1 MKISLNWLKQYI
13 DLENTPDEIS
23 TILTSLGLEVE
34 GMETIESIRGGL
46 EGIVVGEI
54 VERHQHPNADRLSLT
69 KVNIGTGELLSIV
82 CGAPNVAQGQKVMVA
97 VVGTT
102 LYDKEGKAMKMQRS
116 KIRGEVSEG
125 MICAEDELGLGNDH
139 SGIMVLPA
147 ETPVGTLAKTYYNIS
162 NDTVFEIGLTPNRS
176 DATCHLGVAED
187 LAAYLNTNGYP
198 NLSVKKPIITDF
210 SVKNTSLSIPV
221 TVENAEACPRY
232 AGVCIKGVSIKES
245 PQWLKDRLTAIGV
258 RPISNVVDITNYIL
272 HTYGQPLHAFDLDR
286 IKGGKIVVKTLPAGS
301 KFLALDGLER
311 KLSDQDLMI
320 CDAEGNGMCIGGVFG
335 GLTSGI
341 SDTTKAVFL
350 EAAHFNGKWIRRSST
365 RHQLFTDAAKTFEK
379 GTDPNVCTDALKAAA
394 LLIQELAGGE
404 VASEIVD
411 IYPKKVEKAHVK
423 VAYSHI
429 NKLIGTTINKPKVKE
444 ILAALRM
451 DIITETNTNFT
462 VAIPTNKV
470 DVTREAD
477 VIEEILRVYGLDN
490 VPLPQKL
497 NTALSFSAR
506 PNPHS
511 IKNTVSDY
519 LTSNGCHE
527 IMATS
532 LSQSRYYKEILPI
545 DDNELVYVNNTS
557 NAQLDILRPSMIF
570 SGLEAIL
577 HNQNR
582 QHPDLKLYE
591 WGKTY
596 RKNDAKY
603 TERQQL
609 SIFFIGQNDG
619 ESWLNPYKKSVSYY
633 HLKAHVE
640 NIAKKLGVS
649 LPTAEPLNNEAF
661 AFGETYKK
669 GKNVLVEMGQLQAS
683 ITKKMDI
690 KQPVLFANFYWDEV
704 LNIAKKNKIVFSE
717 LNKYPTVRRD
727 LALVLDNSVK
737 FAQIEE
743 IAQKTAKKLLKNIN
757 LFDVY
762 ENEAQLGKNK
772 KSYAVS
778 FLFED
783 NTKTL
788 TDRDIDSTMQAL
800 VKMYEDK
807 LQAVIRK

>member
-13 DLENTPDEIS
+13 DLHNTPDEIS

-69 KVNIGTGELLSIV
+69 KVNIGAAELLSIV

-102 LYDKEGKAMKMQRS
+102 LYDKDGKAMKMQRS

-139 SGIMVLPA
+139 SGIIVLP
-147 ETPVGTLAKTYYNIS
+147 ESTPVGTLAKHYYNLA

-187 LAAYLNTNGYP
+187 LVAYLNTNGYP
-198 NLSVKKPIITDF
+198 NLSVKKPNLTDF
-210 SVKNTSLSIPV
+210 SIKNTSLTIPV
-221 TVENAEACPRY
+221 LVENTEACPRY
-232 AGVCIKGVSIKES
+232 TGVCIKGVNIAPS
-245 PQWLKDRLTAIGV
+245 PQWLKDKLTAIGV

-272 HTYGQPLHAFDLDR
+272 HTYGQPLHAFDLD
-286 IKGGKIVVKTLPAGS
+286 KIQGRKIIVKTLPAGT
-301 KFLALDGLER
+301 KFLSLDGLER
-311 KLSDQDLMI
+311 TLSDQDLMI
-320 CDAEGNGMCIGGVFG
+320 CDAQSNGMCIGGVFG

-341 SDTTKAVFL
+341 SDTTKDVFL

-394 LLIQELAGGE
+394 LLIHELAGGE

-411 IYPKKVEKAHVK
+411 IYPKKVAKALVK

-429 NKLIGTTINKPKVKE
+429 NQLIGTTIKKPKVKE

-451 DIITETNTNFT
+451 EIVSETNTNFT

-470 DVTREAD
+470 DVTRAAD

-497 NTALSFSAR
+497 NTALSFTTR

-511 IKNTVSDY
+511 IKNTVSEY

-527 IMATS
+527 IMANS
-532 LSQSRYYKEILPI
+532 LSQSRYYKEMYPI
-545 DDNELVYVNNTS
+545 DDQALVYVNNTS
-557 NAQLDILRPSMIF
+557 NAQLDILRPSMVF

-596 RKNDAKY
+596 RKNEGKY
-603 TERQQL
+603 TEQQHL
-609 SIFFIGQNDG
+609 AVFFTGQNDG
-619 ESWLNPYKKSVSYY
+619 ESWLNTSKKPVTYY
-633 HLKAHVE
+633 HLKAQVE
-640 NIAKKLGVS
+640 NIAKKLGIEFS
-649 LPTAEPLNNEAF
+649 PSESTPHELF

-669 GKNVLVEMGQLQAS
+669 RKTTLVEIGQLQAS

-690 KQPVLFANFYWDEV
+690 KQPVFFANFYWDDL
-704 LNIAKKNKIVFSE
+704 LNIARNHKIVFSE

-743 IAQKTAKKLLKNIN
+743 IAHKTAKKLLKNIS

-788 TDRDIDSTMQAL
+788 TDRDIDPTMQAL